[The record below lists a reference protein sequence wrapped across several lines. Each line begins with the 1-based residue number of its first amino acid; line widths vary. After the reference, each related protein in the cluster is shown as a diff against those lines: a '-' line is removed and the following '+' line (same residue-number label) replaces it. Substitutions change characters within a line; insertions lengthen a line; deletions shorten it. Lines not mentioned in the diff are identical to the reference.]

1 MMGESI
7 MDKQLRDIFTSK
19 RARFLRATHPN
30 ELIENSDWHVIID
43 TNSLARVPA
52 LDGRVA
58 GSFSVR
64 EWVLSLRIIVKSPSK
79 AQSRDEIIAKIPRL
93 SSGLQGVRLY
103 PVHLGSNRL
112 RMSYTSRESKNLLRE
127 REKLMKAL
135 EVSLQRR
142 DSFEIVYGDEIAGRL
157 VRFHRHFDG
166 GFTALTPVGYRNFRY
181 DRIVGAAPARGINKN
196 IPRNHQIVVAFNR
209 NFSRVFLDGFAQN

>member
-1 MMGESI
+1 MGKSI

-19 RARFLRATHPN
+19 RARFLQATHPN
-30 ELIENSDWHVIID
+30 ELIENSDWHVTID
-43 TNSLARVPA
+43 TNSLSRVPA

-64 EWVLSLRIIVKSPSK
+64 EWLTSLRIIVNVN
-79 AQSRDEIIAKIPRL
+79 SRDEIIAKIPRL
-93 SSGLQGVRLY
+93 SSRLQGVSLY
-103 PVHLGSNRL
+103 PVRLGSNRL

-166 GFTALTPVGYRNFRY
+166 GFTALTPVGYRNFCY
-181 DRIVGAAPARGINKN
+181 DRIVGAAPARGMNKN